1 MPGPIGSARLEV
13 ERLIPPPAAPG
24 DGARR
29 ALNPYPRGVSG
40 GSRQLAVWLLSRR
53 GAIEKAMA
61 ARLGRRPAAA
71 SPEAEI
77 LRRFRS
83 FVLLS
88 LQNGK
93 AEPALDGL
101 RADYPRAAR
110 ALHAWVD
117 AAVDTSGPSA
127 PEVRDALEPLREK
140 FQLGLRSTARSRRA
154 SGAPRPNQRRAVS
167 AAIDRV
173 AEAFLAIDSDSGTI
187 EDANPAAGALLGTAR
202 DQLLGA
208 EAVAFVPKEERE
220 TWWTELEAIAE
231 GEDNRRFSTSLSD
244 GRGGRVP
251 VEASVTRFSTRRRT
265 LALVMARPAAPARR

>member
-1 MPGPIGSARLEV
+1 MGV
-13 ERLIPPPAAPG
+13 E
-24 DGARR
+24 
-29 ALNPYPRGVSG
+29 GVN
-40 GSRQLAVWLLSRR
+40 RQLAVWLLSRR
-53 GAIEKAMA
+53 AAIEKAMA
-61 ARLGRRPAAA
+61 ERLGRRPAAA
-71 SPEAEI
+71 GPEAEV

-88 LQNGK
+88 LERGSC
-93 AEPALDGL
+93 EPSLDGL

-117 AAVDTSGPSA
+117 CAVEASGPAA
-127 PEVRDALEPLREK
+127 PDVRDALEPLRER

-154 SGAPRPNQRRAVS
+154 SGAPRANQRRAVA

-187 EDANPAAGALLGTAR
+187 EDANPAAGALLGSAR

-208 EAVAFVPKEERE
+208 EAVSFVPKEERE
-220 TWWTELEAIAE
+220 AWWTELEAVSE
-231 GEDNRRFSTSLSD
+231 GEDGRRFRTSFSD
-244 GRGGRVP
+244 GRGGRIP

-265 LALVMARPAAPARR
+265 LALVMARAMAGPPRR